1 MLGGFLRKKCT
12 LLSIQL
18 EIINFD
24 TLRKHYFSFLKGLP
38 KGFAYYFLSISFSC
52 ICLRN
57 DTLNQK
63 TIKKNKTVKHG
74 H

>member
-24 TLRKHYFSFLKGLP
+24 AVRKHYFSFLKGLP
-38 KGFAYYFLSISFSC
+38 KGFAYNIFYPYHSHAY
-52 ICLRN
+52 
-57 DTLNQK
+57 
-63 TIKKNKTVKHG
+63 V
-74 H
+74 

>member
-24 TLRKHYFSFLKGLP
+24 ALRKHYFFFLNGLP
-38 KGFAYYFLSISFSC
+38 KGFDNIFYPYHSHAY
-52 ICLRN
+52 
-57 DTLNQK
+57 
-63 TIKKNKTVKHG
+63 V
-74 H
+74 